1 MFDAIFLILYISYIL
16 LGIKVEQWTALSTL
30 AVKSATPNVFAKYPE
45 VFLIANTVLL
55 LASFI
60 ASFYT
65 IYIPKFISLPLV
77 PLTFLCVV
85 TIGRKLAYKEFNE
98 FTESSVSYQE
108 FHTRLIENKRVI
120 KKRFFKDGRPIK

>member
-1 MFDAIFLILYISYIL
+1 MFDAIFLILYLSYIL

-30 AVKSATPNVFAKYPE
+30 AVKSATPNEFAKYPE

-55 LASFI
+55 LASFTV
-60 ASFYT
+60 SFYT

-77 PLTFLCVV
+77 PLTFLGVV

-98 FTESSVSYQE
+98 FTESSVSYQD
-108 FHTRLIENKRVI
+108 FHNRLIENKRVI